1 MLKHLIRTK
10 LYASTP
16 DELMKYSKQ
25 YGISLTRQQANQLLQ
40 FIKKESIDP
49 FSKQD
54 RSKTYQYVE
63 QHIGRQE
70 AQQAERLLNQ
80 LAKQYNLDHLL

>member
-40 FIKKESIDP
+40 FIKKRIDRP
-49 FSKQD
+49 IF
-54 RSKTYQYVE
+54 
-63 QHIGRQE
+63 
-70 AQQAERLLNQ
+70 
-80 LAKQYNLDHLL
+80 